1 MIIKGL
7 DTHRYVGKPKFSLET
22 FVFNGMFD
30 FHFLQLCRAS
40 TPHPHPPN
48 PPTPPPSVFRS
59 VSTTKRWKFM
69 TAVWRNRDTLWWFE
83 CITAVLL

>member
-7 DTHRYVGKPKFSLET
+7 VTHRYVGKPKFSLET

-40 TPHPHPPN
+40 TP
-48 PPTPPPSVFRS
+48 PTPQPSNPTPICF
-59 VSTTKRWKFM
+59 
-69 TAVWRNRDTLWWFE
+69 
-83 CITAVLL
+83 

>member
-40 TPHPHPPN
+40 TPHPQPSN
-48 PPTPPPSVFRS
+48 PTPICF
-59 VSTTKRWKFM
+59 
-69 TAVWRNRDTLWWFE
+69 
-83 CITAVLL
+83 